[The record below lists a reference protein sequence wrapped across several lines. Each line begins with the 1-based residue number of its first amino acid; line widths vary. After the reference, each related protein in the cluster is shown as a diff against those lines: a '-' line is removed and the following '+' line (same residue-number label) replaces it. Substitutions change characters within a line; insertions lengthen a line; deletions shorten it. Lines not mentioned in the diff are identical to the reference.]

1 MAVAPV
7 LLIVR
12 KDVSAHRRLR
22 LHGSTH
28 RVAGAEC
35 LRDAHSKIFGGTDPM
50 RQAFR
55 LRRLRLFGTR
65 ESMNTGKEEKIRQR
79 AYEIWQREG
88 RPSGRDR
95 DHWSQAQAEITREE
109 REGNLG
115 TTSAMGGNGGQS
127 QPSASSV
134 ADASS
139 GEEASRRV
147 GRRGK
152 KPKAEGEAPKRRT
165 TTRPRSK

>member
-1 MAVAPV
+1 
-7 LLIVR
+7 
-12 KDVSAHRRLR
+12 
-22 LHGSTH
+22 
-28 RVAGAEC
+28 
-35 LRDAHSKIFGGTDPM
+35 
-50 RQAFR
+50 
-55 LRRLRLFGTR
+55 
-65 ESMNTGKEEKIRQR
+65 MNTGKEEKIRQR

-109 REGNLG
+109 REGNPG
-115 TTSAMGGNGGQS
+115 ATSAMGGNGGGQP

-139 GEEASRRV
+139 GEEVSRRG
-147 GRRGK
+147 GRRGR

-165 TTRPRSK
+165 TTRPRNK